1 MEIRAPAIRGTQ
13 ACRPVHRRFA
23 NSVARKQVQVDVET
37 RASRF
42 PPGSARA
49 SRAGDRALAIAS
61 FYHSRKGFGEGAE
74 IGTRG
79 RVRSPENL
87 LRYVSVKFHRWHD
100 WQFSVG

>member
-23 NSVARKQVQVDVET
+23 NSVARKQVQVDVEIP
-37 RASRF
+37 ASRF

-61 FYHSRKGFGEGAE
+61 FYHSRKGFG
-74 IGTRG
+74 TRG